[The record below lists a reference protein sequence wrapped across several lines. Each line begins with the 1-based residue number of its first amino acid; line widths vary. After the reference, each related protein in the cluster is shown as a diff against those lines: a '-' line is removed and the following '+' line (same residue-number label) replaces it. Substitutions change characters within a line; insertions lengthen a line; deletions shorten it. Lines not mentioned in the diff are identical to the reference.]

1 MPLSSDPPRPAAY
14 RWLVFALLALAYL
27 LVYFHR
33 TSPAVVAKD
42 IMRDLEA
49 GEALLGVLASAY
61 FYPYAL
67 MQIPAGLLSD
77 SWGPRRTITL
87 FFLLAG
93 VASIFFGMAD
103 SVALATAARV
113 LVGLGVSMLFVP
125 TIKVLTRWFRLREF
139 SFMMGLLMAVG
150 GLGVLGAASPL
161 AYLSAALGWRG
172 SFLAIGGITLAL
184 ALAIWFLVRNS
195 PEEMGL
201 PPAEAP
207 LAGAAAASSIGL
219 MQGIGMV
226 VKEPR
231 FWPVAVW
238 FFCTS
243 GMFFSFVGLWG
254 GPFLQDVHGLSKTQA
269 GGVLSMAA
277 VGMILGSPALS
288 WASDRLLYSRKKVL
302 VGSAAMVML
311 LVLPLVFW
319 PTAFNLAGLYIW
331 CLLFSVF
338 TSSVVVIGFTTTK
351 ELFPVSIAGTATGLV
366 NLFPFLGGAVLQPV
380 LGLILEGQEKVGGIH
395 TPAGY
400 GRAFMVFLLAAAL
413 ACLASVLLKE
423 TLAPRR
429 AGARI

>member
-1 MPLSSDPPRPAAY
+1 MSVSSGPPRPAAY
-14 RWLVFALLALAYL
+14 RWLVFALLSLAYL

-42 IMRDLEA
+42 IMHDLQA

-77 SWGPRRTITL
+77 SWGPRRTITV
-87 FFLLAG
+87 FFVLAG
-93 VASIFFGMAD
+93 AASIFFGLAN

-150 GLGVLGAASPL
+150 GLGVLGAAGPL
-161 AYLSAALGWRG
+161 AFLSTALGWRG
-172 SFLAIGGITLAL
+172 SFLVIGGITLAL
-184 ALAIWFLVRNS
+184 ALAIWLLVRNS

-201 PPAEAP
+201 PPAEATS
-207 LAGAAAASSIGL
+207 AGASATSAIGL
-219 MQGIGMV
+219 MEGIKLV
-226 VKEPR
+226 VGEPR

-254 GPFLQDVHGLSKTQA
+254 GPFLQDVYGLTKPQA

-288 WASDRLLYSRKKVL
+288 WASDRLLGSRKKVL
-302 VGSAAMVML
+302 VGSAALVLL
-311 LVLPLVFW
+311 LVLPLAFW
-319 PTAFNLAGLYIW
+319 PNVFNLAGLYAW

-380 LGLILEGQEKVGGIH
+380 LGLILEGQERVGGIH
-395 TPAGY
+395 NAAGY
-400 GRAFMVFLLAAAL
+400 GRAFLVFVLAAAL
-413 ACLASVLLKE
+413 ALLASLLLKE

-429 AGARI
+429 AGS